1 MFNKRE
7 LSVFNVYMQ
16 ALLQIFEPSSCS
28 SRSQGQLGRKQVS
41 ELTSLFHIFSQPIV
55 KWSNCKT
62 ITSQISIEGTSR

>member
-55 KWSNCKT
+55 K
-62 ITSQISIEGTSR
+62 